1 MTDTTTAEPRHEPA
15 PIAKLAAALA
25 AAQGEFTNPPKSKT
39 VHAGVKKYSFAPLP
53 EILDAIRPVLAKHKL
68 AVVQMVSRGAL
79 DTRLIHES
87 GQMLGSVYPL
97 PEIADSQA
105 MGSAITYARR
115 YSLCALLGIAAE
127 DDEDGAAATEAEN
140 EAEEAKRAEARA
152 NLDVLK
158 KKGKLTSAYDGKVLE
173 PGEHELPEKRKP
185 AEEPAKPTDAAPAEP
200 NVAPELAAALKKAR
214 CTTGQLKDYYTGKH
228 TGRRH
233 LPDTTE
239 PHSLPAD
246 YLAALLKP
254 DNWKKA
260 ITAMKGAK

>member
-1 MTDTTTAEPRHEPA
+1 METTPETRPEPA

-25 AAQGEFTNPPKSKT
+25 AAQGEFINPPKSKT
-39 VHAGVKKYSFAPLP
+39 VHAGAKKYSFAPLP

-87 GQMLGSVYPL
+87 GQTLGSVYPL

-127 DDEDGAAATEAEN
+127 DDEDGEAATEAEH
-140 EAEEAKRAEARA
+140 EAEDAKRQEARKK
-152 NLDVLK
+152 LDELK
-158 KKGKLTSAYDGKVLE
+158 AKGHVKSAYTGKPLA
-173 PGEHELPEKRKP
+173 PGEDAKPDPAKSEPTTPEPEAQPEKKL
-185 AEEPAKPTDAAPAEP
+185 APD
-200 NVAPELAAALKKAR
+200 LADALKKAG
-214 CTTGQLKDYYTGKH
+214 CTVQQFKDYYTGKY
-228 TGRRH
+228 TGKRH

-239 PHSLPAD
+239 PHSVPAD

-254 DNWKKA
+254 ENWKKA
-260 ITAMKGAK
+260 VTAMKGAK